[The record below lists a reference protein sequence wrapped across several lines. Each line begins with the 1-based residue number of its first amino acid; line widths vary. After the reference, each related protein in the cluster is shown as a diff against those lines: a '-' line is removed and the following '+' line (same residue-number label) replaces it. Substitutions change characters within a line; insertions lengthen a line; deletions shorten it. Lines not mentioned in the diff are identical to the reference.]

1 MGCLCCLTGNTE
13 VAVGLVCVLLSE
25 VGRTEACVQP
35 TLLSGG
41 CLYTE
46 VAEAELYSQ
55 LLEECGISSRL
66 TLTRVDYG
74 KGSVG

>member
-1 MGCLCCLTGNTE
+1 MC
-13 VAVGLVCVLLSE
+13 
-25 VGRTEACVQP
+25 P
-35 TLLSGG
+35 TDTLSGG